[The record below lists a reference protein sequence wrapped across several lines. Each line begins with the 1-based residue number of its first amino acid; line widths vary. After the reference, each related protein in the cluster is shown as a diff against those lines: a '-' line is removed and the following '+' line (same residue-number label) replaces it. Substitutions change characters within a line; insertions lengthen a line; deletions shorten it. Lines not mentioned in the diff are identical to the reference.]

1 VSAEESAALPDSA
14 DSDVSTVTSSV
25 YDELLDKLSDSLD
38 PDEIIT
44 VSTVVDRFGVDR
56 SWVASELVKGYKLSD
71 LYQALLF
78 QEEGGEYQAYLDR
91 LYPNMKPDPL
101 TAFNEQSTTDAVYR
115 DTVTD
120 SVYPET
126 VTEDTYGLFTAQAAS
141 KYDELAL
148 QRAPLKIDQAP
159 YSVGSVNDSISTVDG
174 SLSIRNTDLFI
185 KGANGLDFALTRV
198 YDSSLSKDRLYISSS
213 DKNTTGV
220 STEEKRFKLG
230 KGWIWDI
237 PYMKTESGIQYV
249 YIPGVGTYALDGA
262 KLEGYPWRSPEVGRV
277 GTRTA
282 EKLDELF
289 GVSDAAYQLVDY
301 TGGTA
306 CYFDSNGYPL
316 LITNRFGNYIEFS
329 WNSDGLRRIMTYPG
343 RGQLGNFISLRYSA
357 DKITA
362 TSYDSTT
369 GEQQTVQY
377 IKGTVEANNRNQEVL
392 KQVTDPAGRVTTYN
406 YNVLSGTL
414 FNLIRGYE
422 NYQGSNQRIY
432 WGWNDWVLLTSIEH
446 PTKAIT
452 QYSLDSVVLRRMGQ
466 YAAEY
471 EPRYGNRVIS
481 YSTQTETIS
490 KNMKISYTG
499 DVGETYGKNIT
510 FSVAVN
516 DGLTETA
523 YSYKKVF
530 IGNRVPDTLYL
541 NTVDS
546 RSLDGTL
553 RNVTSYTYDEAN
565 RRAVPIATSQ
575 QNYTGSSGS
584 SVLTTRTQYN
594 EWGQVTAATDA
605 FGVTST
611 YTYAL
616 KSANTV
622 SQWVPETATV
632 PVSASN
638 TLTTS
643 YTYDPNAATLTQ
655 ATMVDSSGK
664 LWGQTHYGYDA
675 FGNPTSIRLKGDSA
689 DTVLT
694 QEFGYRSILPSSQ
707 TVTVTDVSG
716 TAVPITVRADY
727 NQRGDITRYVD
738 GNGNATTIQYDGVG
752 RIIQETYADGSSIKA
767 AYDDTNNKIT
777 VTQPNGSQI
786 TYEYDP
792 FGRLIKETNARGSST
807 YQYDEFDRLF
817 AKTDAEGQITRFIYD
832 AYGRVLT
839 QNDGMSTTTNIYND
853 AARVKTTID
862 GEGNQ
867 IRETYDIAGRVMR
880 TEEIR
885 ASGSVVLSSN
895 EYDNYGHLLST
906 TDANGNKTT
915 FTYDPVSQLIAVK
928 DAEGKTTS
936 YSYNMAGDM
945 IKLTY
950 ADGKSVVKS
959 YDEIGR
965 LLKQTDPLGQIET
978 FAYDHNGNLINYVDR
993 KGQPHS
999 YQYNN
1004 RNFLITDQTHD
1015 ETITYTYDSMGNRL
1029 SMEDGTGKTSYTYA
1043 PTGELADI
1051 TYLDG
1056 AKLTMEY
1063 DSRGIRTSQTFTL
1076 GGYKLT
1082 TKTAYQGA
1090 AALPQQLQ
1098 VLNSG
1103 GTEISR
1109 LSYTYRKN
1117 NSLAQTATNM
1127 GLAKT
1132 YTYTGLDLT
1141 GLQTAFGGATL
1152 KQYGYG
1158 YDNNRNII
1166 SQNDNGTSYSYTYD
1180 VLNRIKTST
1189 QFNETYSYD
1198 LRDNRSSLTS
1208 NRAPEIPTSASYQ
1221 YDARNRLKNATVDG
1235 VSISYSYNGDGLMV
1249 GRTKDNETTRY
1260 YYDDRGLLVA
1270 EGKVNNGTV
1279 SITYGYV
1286 FDATGKLVGRQAAN
1300 ETGLQYYVTNGHGDV
1315 IELRDALGN
1324 LLNSYSYDIWGNPL
1338 TVQEAVPNPLK
1349 YSGEYWDS
1357 DTKLQYLRARWY
1369 DPATARFIGEDTYEG
1384 ELGNPLSLNLYTYVL
1399 NNPLKYR
1406 DPSGN
1411 RHEANAGWAGF
1422 AGNAYS
1428 ATDPWKGWSGPVGDI
1443 FNFLIL
1449 DDINTLRD
1457 SNSSGL
1463 ARGLA
1468 IAGFIPVGKLIKGGK
1483 LILKLEDSSGK
1494 VIEKE
1499 FKLVDEALDYAKKC
1513 NCFTAGTK
1521 VQTDEGEKPI
1531 EEIEVGDKV
1540 LAKSDETGEVAYK
1553 EVVGLFQKQADE
1565 IYYVHIGDE
1574 IIEVTGEHPFWLD
1587 GKGWTFVKDL
1597 KVGDL
1602 LVSSDGS
1609 KLVID
1614 KIEKEPREARVY
1626 NFEVADFHSYFVSNL
1641 GIWVHNCA
1649 LQNVYKS
1656 IKDAPLYPQGFS
1668 AAKNGTVKNK
1678 VNNTE
1683 LLDELRA
1690 IESGTWNKIYKDG
1703 VDANGKK
1710 ISIHYFQSQS
1720 GQVFNV
1726 KVKNGWSNSSSKM
1739 P

>member
-1 VSAEESAALPDSA
+1 MKKWISLLLSVVLLVDLVFLNGGYVSAEKSAALPDSA

-126 VTEDTYGLFTAQAAS
+126 VTEDTYGLFKTLAAAS

-148 QRAPLKIDQAP
+148 QRAPLKLDQAP

-198 YDSSLSKDRLYISSS
+198 YDSSMSKDRIYVSSS

-277 GTRTA
+277 GNKTA
-282 EKLDELF
+282 EKLDDLF

-466 YAAEY
+466 YAVEY
-471 EPRYGNRVIS
+471 EPRYGSRVIS

-490 KNMKISYTG
+490 KNMKISYMG

-510 FSVAVN
+510 FSVAVD

-523 YSYKKVF
+523 HSYKKVF

-575 QNYTGSSGS
+575 QYYTGSSGS

-605 FGVTST
+605 FGVTRT

-616 KSANTV
+616 KPANTV

-675 FGNPTSIRLKGDSA
+675 FGNPTSIRLKGDSS

-716 TAVPITVRADY
+716 TAVPNTVRADY

-738 GNGNATTIQYDGVG
+738 GNGNATTSQYDGVG

-817 AKTDAEGQITRFIYD
+817 AKTDAEGQITRFTYD

-915 FTYDPVSQLIAVK
+915 YTYDALSQLIAVT
-928 DAEGKTTS
+928 DAEGKTNS

-993 KGQPHS
+993 KGQTHS

-1015 ETITYTYDSMGNRL
+1015 ETITYTYDSIGNRL
-1029 SMEDGTGKTSYTYA
+1029 SKEDGTGKTSYTYA

-1051 TYLDG
+1051 TYPDS

-1103 GTEISR
+1103 ETEISR

-1117 NSLAQTATNM
+1117 NSLAQTATNT

-1208 NRAPEIPTSASYQ
+1208 DRAPEIPTSASYQ

-1270 EGKVNNGTV
+1270 EGKVNSGTV

-1315 IELRDALGN
+1315 IELRDASGN
-1324 LLNSYSYDIWGNPL
+1324 ILNSYSYDIWGNPL
-1338 TVQEAVPNPLK
+1338 TVQEAVPNSLR

-1384 ELGNPLSLNLYTYVL
+1384 EQTNPLTLNLYTYVH
-1399 NNPLKYR
+1399 NNPLIYKDPTGNYCVSSNGKTSHSGGCSNIESTYIPDSIYTANKNKSLIQLLTLYNKEKQQAVKESKKLSNYVFIVDRQEVALPATRGKSIVNVLAQAMGISAALSLDSTLTESSTPTKFTNIYR
-1406 DPSGN
+1406 SGSKSN
-1411 RHEANAGWAGF
+1411 KNLTPRPIKDTKGLSFFLSPKDKRGVLTTIEAINATKVLKAEVDNPVTGHVSV
-1422 AGNAYS
+1422 Y
-1428 ATDPWKGWSGPVGDI
+1428 ATDPYEQQLWMASRENANDEPYYLT
-1443 FNFLIL
+1443 LIL
-1449 DDINTLRD
+1449 QSIT
-1457 SNSSGL
+1457 
-1463 ARGLA
+1463 
-1468 IAGFIPVGKLIKGGK
+1468 IK
-1483 LILKLEDSSGK
+1483 
-1494 VIEKE
+1494 
-1499 FKLVDEALDYAKKC
+1499 Y
-1513 NCFTAGTK
+1513 
-1521 VQTDEGEKPI
+1521 
-1531 EEIEVGDKV
+1531 
-1540 LAKSDETGEVAYK
+1540 
-1553 EVVGLFQKQADE
+1553 
-1565 IYYVHIGDE
+1565 
-1574 IIEVTGEHPFWLD
+1574 
-1587 GKGWTFVKDL
+1587 
-1597 KVGDL
+1597 
-1602 LVSSDGS
+1602 
-1609 KLVID
+1609 
-1614 KIEKEPREARVY
+1614 
-1626 NFEVADFHSYFVSNL
+1626 
-1641 GIWVHNCA
+1641 
-1649 LQNVYKS
+1649 
-1656 IKDAPLYPQGFS
+1656 
-1668 AAKNGTVKNK
+1668 
-1678 VNNTE
+1678 
-1683 LLDELRA
+1683 
-1690 IESGTWNKIYKDG
+1690 
-1703 VDANGKK
+1703 
-1710 ISIHYFQSQS
+1710 
-1720 GQVFNV
+1720 
-1726 KVKNGWSNSSSKM
+1726 
-1739 P
+1739 